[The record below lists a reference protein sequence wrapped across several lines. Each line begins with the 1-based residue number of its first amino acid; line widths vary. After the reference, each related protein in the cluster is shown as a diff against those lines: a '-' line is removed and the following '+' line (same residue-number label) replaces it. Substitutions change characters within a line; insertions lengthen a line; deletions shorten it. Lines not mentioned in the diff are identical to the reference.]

1 MLDRVAHDEIN
12 LRQHFSAD
20 PVRRGI
26 GRRPGRGVDHGAEPV
41 RNGAF
46 QNRLQIGDQFLRR
59 ITLGR
64 CRLNR
69 NRVRLVGR
77 HIGRGLEGRHAEGGR
92 FSAGCAGAAGFWGSR
107 ISSSKPPSPE
117 KTGTPGGK
125 LVLGAGL

>member
-20 PVRRGI
+20 PGRRGI

-69 NRVRLVGR
+69 NRSIKTLEMV
-77 HIGRGLEGRHAEGGR
+77 HIKKKKKVLK
-92 FSAGCAGAAGFWGSR
+92 
-107 ISSSKPPSPE
+107 IKPF
-117 KTGTPGGK
+117 K
-125 LVLGAGL
+125 V